1 MTCCNRG
8 FMLFLRIVMN
18 KMTSQMVDNLFWAK
32 KLREIIQ
39 HKQRVQDNK
48 FPKGK
53 EKSIV
58 SAYTAAPQLTEIN
71 NTCERSFNFLFAE
84 IEQIR
89 LGKSHTVVQ
98 DLSRFDH
105 EIFTTIQEALQSIGS
120 LSFKDASTLVGRSL
134 VSEFSEIDSDDSREG
149 EKSQGQSAM
158 GQMRE
163 QHSGRP
169 MNSNVTIP
177 YLPRLDRARSHYTLV
192 LDLDETLV
200 HFFEDKNTVRV
211 RPYTVHFL
219 KEMSKYYELVI
230 FTAGTKEYAD
240 WALKFIPEKAAS
252 HFIDHRLYR
261 DHTIQALEVFIKDLT
276 NLGRDITKTIII
288 DNL

>member
-1 MTCCNRG
+1 MFKENPKLVQEIKRLFILILISVSLIGFLCSNEEFSFNETYLREQMTCCSRG

-39 HKQRVQDNK
+39 HKQRVQDSK

-105 EIFTTIQEALQSIGS
+105 EIFTTIQEAL
-120 LSFKDASTLVGRSL
+120 
-134 VSEFSEIDSDDSREG
+134 
-149 EKSQGQSAM
+149 
-158 GQMRE
+158 
-163 QHSGRP
+163 
-169 MNSNVTIP
+169 
-177 YLPRLDRARSHYTLV
+177 
-192 LDLDETLV
+192 
-200 HFFEDKNTVRV
+200 
-211 RPYTVHFL
+211 
-219 KEMSKYYELVI
+219 
-230 FTAGTKEYAD
+230 
-240 WALKFIPEKAAS
+240 
-252 HFIDHRLYR
+252 
-261 DHTIQALEVFIKDLT
+261 
-276 NLGRDITKTIII
+276 
-288 DNL
+288 